1 MQANGEAL
9 KNMENTLEEL
19 RVFSGYYRKILN
31 RDIEPNKDIE
41 MHLQYIRILDVDV
54 CHPFLLGVCHDYAIG
69 KIGADIFI
77 KVLELIQSYV
87 WRRTVVGL
95 LTAGM
100 NKTYQ
105 YF

>member
-54 CHPFLLGVCHDYAIG
+54 CHPFLLWGV
-69 KIGADIFI
+69 
-77 KVLELIQSYV
+77 S
-87 WRRTVVGL
+87 
-95 LTAGM
+95 
-100 NKTYQ
+100 
-105 YF
+105 